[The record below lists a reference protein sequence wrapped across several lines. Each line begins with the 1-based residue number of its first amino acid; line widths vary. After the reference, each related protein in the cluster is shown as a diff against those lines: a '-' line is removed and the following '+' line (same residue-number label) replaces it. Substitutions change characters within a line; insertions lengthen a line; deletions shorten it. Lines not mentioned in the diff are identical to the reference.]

1 MSIVENLDT
10 PTKSGRKELKFAQVL
25 LVSTLAVEVGMGL
38 NIAFNHSI
46 GIVADLFLLIASI
59 GVALR
64 VRDEDF
70 HATLWSPAVS
80 WFIAVI
86 TVGEF
91 STNSSG
97 SWVAQ
102 QVFLRVYGLGSHVLW
117 ILAATASAVV
127 VRYLLMRKV

>member
-10 PTKSGRKELKFAQVL
+10 PTKSGRKELKFVQVL
-25 LVSTLAVEVGMGL
+25 MASTLAVEVGMGL

-80 WFIAVI
+80 WFIAMI

-91 STNSSG
+91 STNSGG

-102 QVFLRVYGLGSHVLW
+102 QVFLLVYGLGSHFLW

-127 VRYLLMRKV
+127 VRYLRMRKV